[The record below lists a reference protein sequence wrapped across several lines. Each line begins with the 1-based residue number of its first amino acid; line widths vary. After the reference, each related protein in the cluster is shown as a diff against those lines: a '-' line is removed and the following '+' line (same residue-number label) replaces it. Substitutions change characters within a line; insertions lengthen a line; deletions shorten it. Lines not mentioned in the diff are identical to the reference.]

1 MKEARMKKHTGN
13 QRQKGSLEALALMGA
28 LLLFT
33 KVNVGIFFGFSL
45 LLAMRWLL
53 AGDPDPA
60 QLDHF
65 GRPTFVRPCLS
76 GADRPKCGTAQWVGH
91 SCYGCISQKF
101 PLSRE
106 LLKWKEAKK
115 CASELL
121 LT

>member
-1 MKEARMKKHTGN
+1 MTTASLAACSARIGD
-13 QRQKGSLEALALMGA
+13 LERPAGGERRG
-28 LLLFT
+28 LLRLT
-33 KVNVGIFFGFSL
+33 ADTMV
-45 LLAMRWLL
+45 LAMRWLL

-91 SCYGCISQKF
+91 SCYGCIGQKF

-106 LLKWKEAKK
+106 LLKWTEARK
-115 CASELL
+115 CASESL